1 MIIGICGRA
10 QVGKDTVGKMINT
23 MAYQRFE
30 IRKFADE
37 LKYMT
42 RILLNCTIEQL
53 ESIEYK
59 NTPIAAMGGKTPR
72 KIMQLLGTDFGR
84 HMITQDVWV
93 NALMMDYKKFFLPD
107 DDFLRLGLPSG
118 DYPKWIITDVRFPN
132 EVRAIK
138 ERGGLLIRVMR
149 EATVDASHA
158 SETSL
163 DDINADKFDYTIVNN
178 GTLNELNKQVREI
191 LLKEEII

>member
-1 MIIGICGRA
+1 MGMTTPNYFNNMIIGICGRA

-84 HMITQDVWV
+84 HMITPGCVG
-93 NALMMDYKKFFLPD
+93 KCTD
-107 DDFLRLGLPSG
+107 DGL
-118 DYPKWIITDVRFPN
+118 
-132 EVRAIK
+132 
-138 ERGGLLIRVMR
+138 
-149 EATVDASHA
+149 
-158 SETSL
+158 
-163 DDINADKFDYTIVNN
+163 
-178 GTLNELNKQVREI
+178 
-191 LLKEEII
+191 